1 VDTPAVQAAQEP
13 HPIKLVVTDDLRRN
27 RLTAFFRLLFALPH
41 YIWIAL
47 WGIFAMLALILNWVA
62 TLISGRPPAAL
73 HNFLA
78 RFLCYSTHVTAYAF
92 LIANPFPGF
101 LGRPGYPVDLEV
113 GPPEQQSRLTVFFR
127 IFLAL
132 PALLVS
138 QILRYLS
145 QLLAVFSWFTAVI
158 LGRVP
163 RGIRDFAA
171 FALRFE
177 QQTMGYV
184 YLLTGRYP
192 SFELGI

>member
-1 VDTPAVQAAQEP
+1 MDTPAAHVAHDA
-13 HPIKLVVTDDLRRN
+13 HPIRLVVTDDLQRN
-27 RLTAFFRLLFALPH
+27 RVTAFFRLLLALPH
-41 YIWIAL
+41 FVWLAL
-47 WGIFAMLALILNWVA
+47 WGIVAMLALLANWVA
-62 TLISGRPPAAL
+62 TLVSGRPPAGL

-78 RFLCYSTHVTAYAF
+78 IFLRYSTHVSAYAF

-101 LGRPGYPVDLEV
+101 LGRPGYPIDLEV
-113 GPPEQQSRLTVFFR
+113 GPPEEQRRLTVFFR
-127 IFLAL
+127 LFLAL

-163 RGIRDFAA
+163 RGVRDFAA

-177 QQTMGYV
+177 QQTMGYL

-192 SFELGI
+192 SFDLGI

>member
-1 VDTPAVQAAQEP
+1 MDTSAVHAAPQP
-13 HPIKLVVTDDLRRN
+13 HPVQLVVTDDLRRS
-27 RLTAFFRLLFALPH
+27 RLTSAFRLFLAIPH
-41 YIWIAL
+41 FVWICL
-47 WGIFAMLALILNWVA
+47 WGIAAMLAVLANWVA
-62 TLISGRPPAAL
+62 TLVTGRPPDAL
-73 HNFLA
+73 HNFLS
-78 RFLCYSTHVTAYAF
+78 RFLRYMTHLTAYIF

-101 LGRPGYPVDLEV
+101 TGRPGYPVDIEI

-127 IFLAL
+127 IFLAI

-145 QLLAVFSWFTAVI
+145 QLLAIFSWITAI
-158 LGRVP
+158 LLGRVP
-163 RGIRDFAA
+163 KGIRDFAA

-177 QQTMGYV
+177 QQTNAYI